1 MSLQYDKIL
10 PKGKL
15 LGRLTEKQ
23 KSCVYFYDAH
33 RTSEKVKTEGNKY
46 WGSFNAL
53 LIGMLGKKRSIKSTF
68 VDDLVLYILD
78 SSKLP
83 CTGQNNVS
91 KN

>member
-1 MSLQYDKIL
+1 MLQGTLKLYSITAKEVLDLFFFSWGEEMSLQYDKIL

-46 WGSFNAL
+46 
-53 LIGMLGKKRSIKSTF
+53 
-68 VDDLVLYILD
+68 
-78 SSKLP
+78 
-83 CTGQNNVS
+83 
-91 KN
+91 

>member
-46 WGSFNAL
+46 
-53 LIGMLGKKRSIKSTF
+53 
-68 VDDLVLYILD
+68 
-78 SSKLP
+78 
-83 CTGQNNVS
+83 
-91 KN
+91 